1 MVAVTDLWSCP
12 HPPPLLIF
20 LDFYE
25 VPSAHWSKESVMK
38 PNLTETEGLQFTTDA
53 SINRGQKRENV
64 SFWIRFVLTYMT
76 WYSFRM
82 LELSRLQ
89 LTPVTWT
96 FHFPACSREIQALQ
110 LNLWSTI
117 FSTTNS
123 VCLLVATFSQ
133 LLFDLRLSCLPLCGS
148 FSYDLRYRT
157 FSLDVRTGYLQFF
170 PRQVFFLFL
179 TRRTSSLVR
188 GGMSCAQPVYMHARV
203 WRVP

>member
-1 MVAVTDLWSCP
+1 
-12 HPPPLLIF
+12 
-20 LDFYE
+20 
-25 VPSAHWSKESVMK
+25 
-38 PNLTETEGLQFTTDA
+38 
-53 SINRGQKRENV
+53 
-64 SFWIRFVLTYMT
+64 MT

-96 FHFPACSREIQALQ
+96 FHVPACSREIQALQ

-133 LLFDLRLSCLPLCGS
+133 LLFDFRLSCLPLCGS
-148 FSYDLRYRT
+148 FCLWPAISHFLIGRANWI
-157 FSLDVRTGYLQFF
+157 FAIF
-170 PRQVFFLFL
+170 PRQVFFLSL

-188 GGMSCAQPVYMHARV
+188 GGMSCAQPLHMI
-203 WRVP
+203 WRVPGTRLGQIFRHELGYCINTPLLSINW